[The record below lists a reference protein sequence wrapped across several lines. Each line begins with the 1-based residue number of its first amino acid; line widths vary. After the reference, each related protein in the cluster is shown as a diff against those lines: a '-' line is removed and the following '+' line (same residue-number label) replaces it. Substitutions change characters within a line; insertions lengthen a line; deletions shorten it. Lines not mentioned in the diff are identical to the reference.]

1 MTTAQS
7 RVADLARWIDASS
20 GPRDTPMGG
29 ATEIGRYAV
38 IVPCDF
44 DEPPRT
50 DFDAEALP
58 LFVSMEQA
66 EGVATGPIVTDAP
79 ASQDH
84 VRERLAHIL
93 WKIGTD
99 LAPMAVVGLDDPQE
113 PISGAVERAGADAVN
128 VGTYPVLAV
137 PLYAFS
143 AADRATI
150 AARLPVLP

>member
-20 GPRDTPMGG
+20 GPRRTPLGG
-29 ATEIGRYAV
+29 ATDVGRYAC

-44 DEPPRT
+44 GEGPPI

-58 LFVSMEQA
+58 LFVSVDQA
-66 EGVATGPIVTDAP
+66 EGVATGPIVTNAP

-84 VRERLAHIL
+84 VREQLAHIL
-93 WKIGTD
+93 WKISSD
-99 LAPMAVVGLDDPQE
+99 LPPMAVVGLDDPQE

-128 VGTYPVLAV
+128 VGTFPVVAV
-137 PLYAFS
+137 ALWHFS
-143 AADRATI
+143 AADRAII
-150 AARLPVLP
+150 AERLPVLP

>member
-20 GPRDTPMGG
+20 GPRRTPLGGDT
-29 ATEIGRYAV
+29 EVGRYAV

-58 LFVSMEQA
+58 LFVSADQA
-66 EGVATGPIVTDAP
+66 EGIATGPIVTDAP
-79 ASQDH
+79 ASQDR
-84 VRERLAHIL
+84 VCERLAHIL

-99 LAPMAVVGLDDPQE
+99 LAPMAVIGLDDPQE
-113 PISGAVERAGADAVN
+113 PISGAVERAGASAVN
-128 VGTYPVLAV
+128 VGTYPVVALA
-137 PLYAFS
+137 LYALS
-143 AADRATI
+143 AADRAII